1 MTATPSP
8 GEDGSL
14 PMTEQ
19 QKLAWKIGGVV
30 IAGLLIAGVVSCSS
44 GNEAGNGGGGG
55 SEASSDPASKLD
67 LLNKKV
73 GLDAVMP
80 MAHADFTKTYAKLG
94 KAQFDN
100 ANALMRWAAL
110 AAAESDK
117 CDNVEMVAVS
127 DAATRNRIIF
137 YADCANKERFM
148 VDERQARATQDRLD
162 PAATA
167 DARKKAE
174 ALPVA
179 EPQSARWAK
188 FNETNAVT
196 ACDLLTQRAML
207 VPGSFSTGW
216 SRWAIDKD
224 DDTGIVTI
232 ERDFKSENSYSMK
245 INGRYRCILY
255 GDEGKVKSLS
265 IREPSGWR
273 KLI

>member
-1 MTATPSP
+1 MTGTPAL

-14 PMTEQ
+14 PMNEQ

-30 IAGLLIAGVVSCSS
+30 IAGLMIAGVVSCSS
-44 GNEAGNGGGGG
+44 GNDAGDGTGGG
-55 SEASSDPASKLD
+55 SVASGTPASKLD
-67 LLNKKV
+67 QLGKKV
-73 GLDAVMP
+73 GQDAVMP
-80 MAHADFTKTYAKLG
+80 MTRADFSKTYAKLG
-94 KAQFDN
+94 KVQFDN

-117 CDNVEMVAVS
+117 CDKVEMVAVS
-127 DAATRNRIIF
+127 DGATRKRITF
-137 YADCANKERFM
+137 YADCANGERFM
-148 VDERQARATQDRLD
+148 VDEGQARATRDRLD
-162 PAATA
+162 PAASA

-174 ALPVA
+174 GLPVA
-179 EPQSARWAK
+179 EPKSARWAK
-188 FNETNAVT
+188 FNETSAVT
-196 ACDLLTQRAML
+196 ACDLLTQQAML

-216 SRWAIDKD
+216 SRWAIDKN

-255 GDEGKVKSLS
+255 GDEGQVKSLS